1 MLCKGR
7 EKIESNGETHLSRCG
22 VITCINSHL
31 NVTVVAVI
39 AAADLLRCVRVSYL
53 LQDSDDY
60 AIIRFYKRAVGKPEI
75 SGFSGFFL
83 SLPACL
89 CLLPSLVGELMGDS
103 FFPAIPSSTPS
114 RSPYHNTQRT
124 PTRGPSFEAG
134 VTSPTGNRRTQ
145 SKFFTAFFVEPEAS

>member
-75 SGFSGFFL
+75 SGFSGFFFVPA
-83 SLPACL
+83 SLP
-89 CLLPSLVGELMGDS
+89 LPFTLTCGRADGRQLFPGDS
-103 FFPAIPSSTPS
+103 FKYPF
-114 RSPYHNTQRT
+114 Q
-124 PTRGPSFEAG
+124 
-134 VTSPTGNRRTQ
+134 
-145 SKFFTAFFVEPEAS
+145 EPLSQYPEDTNSWS